1 MLFKIRL
8 NTFETN
14 SSSVHTLVIADD
26 DTYEKWNKGE
36 LYYDLENDN
45 FVTFEQAKELDPT
58 FPYPID
64 KEDLQKYEFFFYYDD
79 NDKKYHDIR
88 FVDLNTFIQCNG
100 FSTYEE
106 TYLSKNDTIHIV
118 EFFGY
123 DG

>member
-64 KEDLQKYEFFFYYDD
+64 EEDLQKYEFFFYYDD

-100 FSTYEE
+100 FSTYED

>member
-1 MLFKIRL
+1 MLFKIRS

-14 SSSVHTLVIADD
+14 SSSVHTLVIAND
-26 DTYEKWNKGE
+26 DTYEKWNNGE
-36 LYYDLENDN
+36 LYYDLESEQ
-45 FVTFEQAKELDPT
+45 FVTFEEAKRLDPN

-100 FSTYEE
+100 FSTYED
-106 TYLSKNDTIHIV
+106 TYLSENDTIHIV